1 MIEKVFYIAEDG
13 TKFEDRCEC
22 EKYEKLRKGK
32 KEVLH
37 HLQGL
42 EDYCQSINQ
51 CKDCII
57 SNLCNRIVDS
67 IHIYGTWSEFT
78 DLINKE

>member
-1 MIEKVFYIAEDG
+1 MVEKVFYIAEDG
-13 TKFEDRCEC
+13 TKFDSKSEC
-22 EKYEKLRKGK
+22 IDYEKLRKGE

-42 EDYCQSINQ
+42 EDYCQSVHQ

-57 SNLCNRIVDS
+57 SNLCNRIAES
-67 IHIYGTWSEFT
+67 IHKYGTWSEFT

>member
-1 MIEKVFYIAEDG
+1 MVEKVFYIAEDG
-13 TKFEDRCEC
+13 TKFENKGEC
-22 EKYEKLRKGK
+22 VYYENILKGN

-42 EDYCQSINQ
+42 EDYCQSVHQ
-51 CKDCII
+51 CEDCII
-57 SNLCNRIVDS
+57 SNLCNRLANSV
-67 IHIYGTWSEFT
+67 HKYGSWSEFT